1 MSEHQESKDEDI
13 QDQES
18 NDQDTQ
24 EELSANTQN
33 RRWRWRPARRPGEE
47 SGEWEEEMSI
57 IVPNINIALSILNA
71 LIADSPLQ
79 TEGSL
84 RQTEG
89 SLRQTEGSVRQT
101 EGSVRQT
108 EGSVR
113 QTEGSVRQT
122 EGSVR
127 QTEGSLRQTP
137 PYSPHSPPYS
147 PPHTPLIP
155 QIPPSTPL
163 QTPLI
168 PQTPPSTPLQTPLI
182 PQITRVRQREEDE
195 TTIEQNKSLKVSRT
209 KRIVKKRA
217 NRKRTSANQYSYLLL
232 KSGNEFHF
240 NKESGNN
247 ILLNNTLEP
256 NRLIRNIISR
266 VPTRLIDRLK
276 YLVKFDSEEES
287 DSESESDSN
296 SDTDNSKKVEKRYFG
311 NLKELV
317 YAAYIKESRLRFLFK
332 RVLALWRVHIMD
344 KKCEIGLDPITLAE
358 PIKKVY
364 VYDWSNKKK
373 FVFDAK
379 SLATLIESRLMY
391 QEYGFSMPQYPRNP
405 NNNVDFTLEQLIS
418 IYYQLKEHGE
428 LRWGFTTLRAYD
440 FKLNIWVMY
449 HKSALTMNSIRKSIS
464 LLDTNED
471 RELFSDF
478 ISLKLEELNFRTN
491 ATIIGYY
498 HTAMIKDPKHWYL
511 EKLKAMAISYYEA
524 EHFGYYVEAYIN
536 EECLKIFQK
545 EAIFFKDLRTR
556 KLI

>member
-13 QDQES
+13 QNQES
-18 NDQDTQ
+18 KDEDTQ
-24 EELSANTQN
+24 EEVSANTQN

-71 LIADSPLQ
+71 LISDSPLQ
-79 TEGSL
+79 TEGS
-84 RQTEG
+84 
-89 SLRQTEGSVRQT
+89 V
-101 EGSVRQT
+101 
-108 EGSVR
+108 
-113 QTEGSVRQT
+113 
-122 EGSVR
+122 
-127 QTEGSLRQTP
+127 RQTP
-137 PYSPHSPPYS
+137 PYSPHSPHYS
-147 PPHTPLIP
+147 PPHTPIIP
-155 QIPPSTPL
+155 QTPQSTPL

-168 PQTPPSTPLQTPLI
+168 PQTLPPI

-195 TTIEQNKSLKVSRT
+195 TTIEQNKSQKVTRT
-209 KRIVKKRA
+209 KRIIKKRT
-217 NRKRTSANQYSYLLL
+217 NKYSYLLL

-247 ILLNNTLEP
+247 ILLNSTMEP

-266 VPTRLIDRLK
+266 VPTNLIDRLK

-287 DSESESDSN
+287 DSDSDS
-296 SDTDNSKKVEKRYFG
+296 DNRKKVEKRYFG

-317 YAAYIKESRLRFLFK
+317 YEAYIKESRLRFLFK
-332 RVLALWRVHIMD
+332 RVLALWRIHIMD

-358 PIKKVY
+358 PVKKVY

-428 LRWGFTTLRAYD
+428 LRWGFTTLKEYD

-478 ISLKLEELNFRTN
+478 ITLKLEELNFRTN

-511 EKLKAMAISYYEA
+511 ERLKTQAISYYEA